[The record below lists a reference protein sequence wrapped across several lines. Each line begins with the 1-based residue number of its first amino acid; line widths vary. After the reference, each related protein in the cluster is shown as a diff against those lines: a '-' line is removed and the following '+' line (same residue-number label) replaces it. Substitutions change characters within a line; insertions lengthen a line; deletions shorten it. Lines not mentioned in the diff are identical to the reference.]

1 MDRAPEYLHNI
12 TTATSP
18 SPSKKRPLSSTNTA
32 SIKHKKKESVID
44 SNGEHESPNEK
55 VINDL
60 VKSTFASNNEASIED
75 PASTKKKLV
84 WNDKWLEFKEA
95 QTLEE
100 IKIDTQSTVKWC
112 PDFISKEEGDAL
124 FDHLMEELNFE
135 HTEISM
141 YGKPV
146 NLPRLQSWFAE
157 EGLVVKEL
165 FQKQKQHIWTS
176 PMRKLKTQ
184 LEKLLGAEFDY
195 CLVNLYRDGND
206 YINFHADNE
215 AKDIV
220 ASVTLGAT
228 RKFLVRHIS
237 CFGKSHTRKRKPLTT
252 PDKKEY
258 EFLLTNG
265 SLIVM
270 LGDMQQYWKHSV
282 PKEKKVQAPRI
293 NLTFRT
299 MQDK

>member
-146 NLPRLQSWFAE
+146 NLVTSSSIVVRRRGLSRKGVISEAE
-157 EGLVVKEL
+157 TTCLD
-165 FQKQKQHIWTS
+165 FTN
-176 PMRKLKTQ
+176 
-184 LEKLLGAEFDY
+184 AETE
-195 CLVNLYRDGND
+195 N
-206 YINFHADNE
+206 
-215 AKDIV
+215 
-220 ASVTLGAT
+220 ST
-228 RKFLVRHIS
+228 
-237 CFGKSHTRKRKPLTT
+237 
-252 PDKKEY
+252 
-258 EFLLTNG
+258 
-265 SLIVM
+265 
-270 LGDMQQYWKHSV
+270 
-282 PKEKKVQAPRI
+282 
-293 NLTFRT
+293 
-299 MQDK
+299 